1 MMYVCNIMSNTK
13 EVLVKT
19 IREWMNIE
27 NDMKHLQKEMKI
39 RREKKKELSE
49 KLVQIMKTND
59 VDCFDIS
66 EGKILYTK
74 SNVKSTLSKKHIME
88 CLATYFADNATVQ
101 PDDVAKFILENRST
115 VVKESIRHKPPKV
128 VGVEKD

>member
-1 MMYVCNIMSNTK
+1 
-13 EVLVKT
+13 
-19 IREWMNIE
+19 
-27 NDMKHLQKEMKI
+27 MKI

-49 KLVQIMKTND
+49 KLVQIMKKND

-74 SNVKSTLSKKHIME
+74 SNVKSSLSKKHIMD
-88 CLATYFADNATVQ
+88 CLTTYFADNSAVQ
-101 PDDVAKFILENRST
+101 PDDVAKFILENRSS

-128 VGVEKD
+128 DLPKVDNTKNM